1 MKVKIANFPK
11 GSGSQKID
19 IQIDKWDTWNMDS
32 TLSKIIYPM
41 LVQLKD
47 SKHGVPSEFC
57 DVGGEDYVGQESFE
71 FYKESHDE
79 AWKEGAK
86 RWDDVLDKMIWAFG
100 QLAYEDY
107 DNQYHHGD
115 AKYDWVITDQTYPN
129 PVTGVQEATYQMVDK
144 NPDEH
149 WYDHVGHRLH
159 EDRIQ
164 EGLVLFGKHYRNLW
178 D

>member
-1 MKVKIANFPK
+1 MKIKIGPYPK
-11 GSGSQKID
+11 GRTNRKVD
-19 IQIDKWDTWNMDS
+19 IQIDKFDTWSMDH
-32 TLSKIIYPM
+32 TIAMIIYPM
-41 LVQLKD
+41 LLQLKAT
-47 SKHGVPSEFC
+47 KHGVPSEFC
-57 DVGGEDYVGQESFE
+57 TVGGEDYAQQDSFE
-71 FYKESHDE
+71 FYKESHDD

-107 DNQYHHGD
+107 DHQYHHGD
-115 AKYDWVITDQTYPN
+115 AKYDWVITNQTFPN
-129 PVTGVQEATYQMVDK
+129 PISGKMEATYQMVDK

-149 WYDHVGHRLH
+149 WYDSIGHRLH

-164 EGLVLFGKHYRNLW
+164 EGIDLFGKHFRNLW